1 MCPASSH
8 SGECLG
14 KPGLENR
21 LSAGRPRPGELPCI
35 IGEKH
40 ASCVARRR
48 AGSASGRLRR
58 PSAPILRS
66 IGPIRAIATIR
77 SSYACAGRSW
87 VSSGSR
93 PERAH
98 PIGAAALHERRR
110 IGSDVP
116 QPHTTLETPFFR
128 RSEGRRSLTC
138 CARSAPLRPWS
149 GPTTVGPGTAI
160 RCAPGRQSCRHGCR
174 EGSRSGCDVS
184 SSPLRLYTRMFSL
197 NLSNF

>member
-8 SGECLG
+8 SGERVG
-14 KPGLENR
+14 KPGVDDR

-58 PSAPILRS
+58 ADAPILRS

-77 SSYACAGRSW
+77 TSYACAGRSW
-87 VSSGSR
+87 ASSGSR
-93 PERAH
+93 PEPAH
-98 PIGAAALHERRR
+98 PIGAAARHEGRR
-110 IGSDVP
+110 IGPDVP

-160 RCAPGRQSCRHGCR
+160 RCAPGRQSCRNGYR

-197 NLSNF
+197 KPFDF